1 MIGAHLD
8 FIFRTDDERITEK
21 KQRKLFLSPNEMQK
35 QLIKKPSLNFVI
47 LNQFQHNFQLL
58 I

>member
-47 LNQFQHNFQLL
+47 LNQFQHIFQLL